1 MHIVN
6 IKMIF
11 AVALV
16 LVLAATGIWASA
28 AGEEEPAAAMEKEM
42 VRDPATGKMVTAP
55 EYGGTLTIA
64 SKNELLDQDPSIG
77 GHWAGFQ
84 IQTVNE
90 KLAHANWATPR
101 DEWDFTSW
109 YRPLRILTGWL
120 AESWSNPDPQTF
132 IVKVRQGVY
141 WHDKPPVNGRELTA
155 EDVAWTYRRI
165 GGLLDWKPEY
175 TYALRNFPW
184 EFIEATDR
192 YTVEF
197 KLTEPR
203 LDLPSHVLTEVGVW
217 ILPPETNPDIQA
229 FPFYDRA
236 FQVSGMNIRRPP
248 FDDVRVRK
256 AMNMAID
263 RDAIN
268 ESYFGGYA
276 YPTVQGWVGAAL
288 GEMHTPF
295 EERPADLQ
303 AEYSY
308 NPQDAER
315 LLDEAGYA
323 RGAAGVRFKVTY
335 DHRDVIDLG
344 WVEIVAGYWKEIG
357 VEVEITVMD
366 TGAWV
371 DRRARG
377 LYEMST
383 GDHERVRR
391 LHHAAALPGLRPQ
404 GAEFQLA
411 NPWVKGW
418 NGERTI
424 GDIGNE
430 VLVRIW
436 LDQDL
441 KREMGY

>member
-1 MHIVN
+1 M
-6 IKMIF
+6 KEE
-11 AVALV
+11 ATYTAALRTGQV
-16 LVLAATGIWASA
+16 DMLAYGGGTVLATFEA
-28 AGEEEPAAAMEKEM
+28 
-42 VRDPATGKMVTAP
+42 
-55 EYGGTLTIA
+55 
-64 SKNELLDQDPSIG
+64 
-77 GHWAGFQ
+77 
-84 IQTVNE
+84 VN
-90 KLAHANWATPR
+90 A
-101 DEWDFTSW
+101 
-109 YRPLRILTGWL
+109 IL
-120 AESWSNPDPQTF
+120 
-132 IVKVRQGVY
+132 K
-141 WHDKPPVNGRELTA
+141 
-155 EDVAWTYRRI
+155 
-165 GGLLDWKPEY
+165 
-175 TYALRNFPW
+175 
-184 EFIEATDR
+184 
-192 YTVEF
+192 
-197 KLTEPR
+197 
-203 LDLPSHVLTEVGVW
+203 
-217 ILPPETNPDIQA
+217 TNPDIQA

-268 ESYFGGYA
+268 ESYYGGYA

-303 AEYSY
+303 AEYAY

-323 RGAAGVRFKVTY
+323 RGADGVRFKVTY

-383 GDHERVRR
+383 GDSGWDIPPGALMSFYGYVHNYQGEGQANQAGEYVGGVKDATMSR
-391 LHHAAALPGLRPQ
+391 LYEAFHAATSQEARIPIMKEFDDYIMRQHFQVYGHKAPN
-404 GAEFQLA
+404 FQLA

-441 KREMGY
+441 KRELGY

>member
-1 MHIVN
+1 M
-6 IKMIF
+6 KEE
-11 AVALV
+11 ATYTAALRTGQV
-16 LVLAATGIWASA
+16 DMLAYGGGTVLATFEA
-28 AGEEEPAAAMEKEM
+28 
-42 VRDPATGKMVTAP
+42 
-55 EYGGTLTIA
+55 
-64 SKNELLDQDPSIG
+64 
-77 GHWAGFQ
+77 
-84 IQTVNE
+84 VN
-90 KLAHANWATPR
+90 A
-101 DEWDFTSW
+101 
-109 YRPLRILTGWL
+109 IL
-120 AESWSNPDPQTF
+120 
-132 IVKVRQGVY
+132 K
-141 WHDKPPVNGRELTA
+141 
-155 EDVAWTYRRI
+155 
-165 GGLLDWKPEY
+165 
-175 TYALRNFPW
+175 
-184 EFIEATDR
+184 
-192 YTVEF
+192 
-197 KLTEPR
+197 
-203 LDLPSHVLTEVGVW
+203 
-217 ILPPETNPDIQA
+217 TNPDIQA

-248 FDDVRVRK
+248 FDDIRVRK
-256 AMNMAID
+256 AMDMAID

-268 ESYFGGYA
+268 ESYYGGYA

-315 LLDEAGYA
+315 LLEEAGYP

-335 DHRDVIDLG
+335 DHRDVVDLG

-383 GDHERVRR
+383 GDSGWDIPPGALMSFYGYVHNYQGEGQANQAGEYVGGVKDATMSR
-391 LHHAAALPGLRPQ
+391 LYEAFHAATSQEARIPIMKEFDDYIMRQHFQVYGHKAPN
-404 GAEFQLA
+404 FQLA